1 MPQDMTILTKISWL
15 SCFHLTAALLTAV
28 FNPAFIYSQ
37 TARIDSLIRRI
48 EISTGREKAASM
60 NELAWA
66 LHNHDPQRGLEYAGR
81 ACSLW
86 QSLHNL
92 SGESE
97 ALLYQGICYNTLN
110 NNEKAIEFYLR
121 SLRLKEILKDEKGI
135 SAILNNLGN
144 IYKEIRDYQR
154 ALAAYKRCLTSSQKQ
169 SNAKIQA
176 TAMSNIAVIYKL
188 QGDFTS
194 AVSWNEKAL
203 SLRESIDDQRG
214 ISASLNNLATIYAD
228 SAFSGKDLS
237 KAMEFI
243 RRAVTIKEQTGD
255 RYGLSQSLIN
265 LGQMCRETAHDRE
278 AWQYLQKALKLSQE
292 LKAIGITIS
301 CYQALAELSAGNGRY
316 HEAWE
321 FSIKHNKLRDS
332 VYTMESSRK
341 IAELQVRYETE
352 KRDRENQL
360 LKQMTEIQDLQLN
373 KQRTQRNFLLIF
385 TILILLLSIAIYSR
399 FLLKK
404 RTNKILEE
412 KNVELSLLNA
422 TKDKFFSIVAHDL
435 KNPFSVLLNV
445 THTLRDRYDEL
456 EEPRRSTSIS
466 LISGAVD
473 QIHHLLEN
481 LLHWSVSQSGRL
493 TVNPEPILLR
503 DLVENTFQLLKL
515 PAGKKGITLDNHVEN
530 PATVIADRNMISLV
544 FRNLLTNAVKFMEQS
559 GKVTV
564 SATPQDGVV
573 HIFIS
578 DEGPGMSKE
587 EISMLF
593 RIDVNHT
600 VIGRSNEKG
609 SGLGLILCHE
619 FVTLNGGTID
629 IESDPGKGTQ
639 IHLKLKSSSPV
650 S

>member
-1 MPQDMTILTKISWL
+1 
-15 SCFHLTAALLTAV
+15 
-28 FNPAFIYSQ
+28 
-37 TARIDSLIRRI
+37 
-48 EISTGREKAASM
+48 
-60 NELAWA
+60 
-66 LHNHDPQRGLEYAGR
+66 
-81 ACSLW
+81 
-86 QSLHNL
+86 
-92 SGESE
+92 
-97 ALLYQGICYNTLN
+97 
-110 NNEKAIEFYLR
+110 
-121 SLRLKEILKDEKGI
+121 
-135 SAILNNLGN
+135 
-144 IYKEIRDYQR
+144 
-154 ALAAYKRCLTSSQKQ
+154 
-169 SNAKIQA
+169 
-176 TAMSNIAVIYKL
+176 
-188 QGDFTS
+188 
-194 AVSWNEKAL
+194 
-203 SLRESIDDQRG
+203 
-214 ISASLNNLATIYAD
+214 
-228 SAFSGKDLS
+228 
-237 KAMEFI
+237 
-243 RRAVTIKEQTGD
+243 
-255 RYGLSQSLIN
+255 
-265 LGQMCRETAHDRE
+265 
-278 AWQYLQKALKLSQE
+278 
-292 LKAIGITIS
+292 
-301 CYQALAELSAGNGRY
+301 
-316 HEAWE
+316 
-321 FSIKHNKLRDS
+321 
-332 VYTMESSRK
+332 
-341 IAELQVRYETE
+341 
-352 KRDRENQL
+352 
-360 LKQMTEIQDLQLN
+360 MTEIQDLQLN
-373 KQRTQRNFLLIF
+373 KQRTQRNFLLIL
-385 TILILLLSIAIYSR
+385 TILILLLAIAIYSR